1 MGASTIIPSQSIST
15 IDIVVKFIQ
24 KCGPKTF
31 VEKRSLAFN

>member
-24 KCGPKTF
+24 NGGPKTF